1 MEHADAI
8 DVGRPETLT
17 DATVQALIRFIAT
30 QGLRAGDR
38 LPSERELV
46 ARTGVSRLPLREA
59 LSVLKGL
66 GIVESHQGRGVF
78 VKQLDLAS
86 LFSLLSPLLRAQADL
101 QVSHVMEVRALL
113 EPCIAEQAARNRTEE
128 DVEALSRCVS
138 AMRESLLDRDTF
150 IRHDM
155 AFHQALARASGNPV
169 YHAIMAS
176 ITHVLAEVQQM
187 LPDDAHYRRQSLSY
201 HTVIR
206 DAVRDR
212 HAMAACE
219 HIVAHLRDVGE
230 RL

>member
-1 MEHADAI
+1 MDNKMSI

-17 DATVQALIRFIAT
+17 DATIQALIRFIAT

-46 ARTGVSRLPLREA
+46 ALTGVSRLPLREA

-66 GIVESHQGRGVF
+66 GIVESQQGRGVF
-78 VKQLDLAS
+78 VKPLDLAGV
-86 LFSLLSPLLRAQADL
+86 FALLSPLLRSQASIRA
-101 QVSHVMEVRALL
+101 SHVMEVRALL
-113 EPCIAEQAARNRTEE
+113 EPCIAEQAARNRTDE
-128 DVEALSRCVS
+128 DVETLSRCVA

-150 IRHDM
+150 IQHDM
-155 AFHQALARASGNPV
+155 AFHQALARATGNPV
-169 YHAIMAS
+169 FHAIMSA
-176 ITHVLAEVQQM
+176 ITHVLAELQQT
-187 LPDDAHYRRQSLSY
+187 LPDDATYRRQSLSY